1 MFSLSTF
8 DVAAAVL
15 FIVGCA
21 LLFCVRYIG
30 TRVTKQSTHNE
41 RNTNE

>member
-8 DVAAAVL
+8 DVTAAVL
-15 FIVGCA
+15 FILGCV

-41 RNTNE
+41 RNHHE